1 MTTADILLI
10 QLFTSRWVNKLMLL
24 MMMMMMMIIIII
36 IKVEE
41 WVGQVTKLDEFAL

>member
-1 MTTADILLI
+1 MTTVDILLI

-24 MMMMMMMIIIII
+24 IIIIIIIIII
-36 IKVEE
+36 IKVED